1 MRSTTCWYLG
11 LVPPFDLN
19 LHVLSARAG
28 SDIFCQNHMIPNP
41 IIVLSHSYNPPQPFF
56 ALNLNLNLRGRLIPS
71 KQFSNSH
78 LLVEVCRHAQAQQPD
93 IVERANLPSKHAI
106 LPNPYALF
114 SSQRHYFFSATK
126 SQSTRQIFFSDGGT
140 TCEHKSVILH
150 AKRA

>member
-28 SDIFCQNHMIPNP
+28 SNIFCQNHMIPNP
-41 IIVLSHSYNPPQPFF
+41 IFLLTHSYNPPQPLC
-56 ALNLNLNLRGRLIPS
+56 ALNLNLKSTWSS
-71 KQFSNSH
+71 KQFSNS
-78 LLVEVCRHAQAQQPD
+78 LVLVEVCRYAQAQQPD

-114 SSQRHYFFSATK
+114 SSAITFFQRQNPRQLDQYFSCCIMTETLIIK
-126 SQSTRQIFFSDGGT
+126 GLQ
-140 TCEHKSVILH
+140 
-150 AKRA
+150 